1 MAECSYF
8 INSDIFNF
16 YVRKTVEL
24 VCKFIEISRKLN
36 ICTKY
41 NTDKKTIGTY
51 LPDENL
57 LEFLPAV
64 GGINNYNRIKNI
76 NSSVNLSAHENYDV
90 TPNEISE
97 KEIITDFYGLMVWF
111 YKEYGG
117 KQEVMLGDFDEKRIP
132 FEPDTHFFF
141 KDYDNNIDVT
151 KRDRRYLE
159 SISHKENSMTVQKE
173 DDKIL
178 VTDSASGK
186 KEYYYPEKYH
196 KDVVS
201 KDENLVNE
209 YKDKVKK
216 LDEVISKLKN
226 QNDEKEN
233 LWHAE
238 K

>member
-1 MAECSYF
+1 ME
-8 INSDIFNF
+8 
-16 YVRKTVEL
+16 E
-24 VCKFIEISRKLN
+24 
-36 ICTKY
+36 
-41 NTDKKTIGTY
+41 
-51 LPDENL
+51 
-57 LEFLPAV
+57 
-64 GGINNYNRIKNI
+64 
-76 NSSVNLSAHENYDV
+76 
-90 TPNEISE
+90 
-97 KEIITDFYGLMVWF
+97 
-111 YKEYGG
+111 
-117 KQEVMLGDFDEKRIP
+117 RIP

-238 K
+238 KQRIVNELQQLAGKYDSESSRNIILELEKRLEAEEKQHNSIIADYTESINDFKNYMVVI